1 MFTALGMI
9 TNCPDY
15 TRAETRRSYRQKYV
29 RKSRYDT
36 SVIFNKIMI
45 WILIISILYALIG
58 ILVCNKIDIL
68 NGGDDVL
75 DLVVDSVMIAFWPL
89 TVLFYLLDL

>member
-1 MFTALGMI
+1 
-9 TNCPDY
+9 
-15 TRAETRRSYRQKYV
+15 
-29 RKSRYDT
+29 
-36 SVIFNKIMI
+36 MI
-45 WILIISILYALIG
+45 WILIILYALIG

-75 DLVVDSVMIAFWPL
+75 GLAVDSVMIAFWPL

>member
-1 MFTALGMI
+1 MTHLLF
-9 TNCPDY
+9 
-15 TRAETRRSYRQKYV
+15 
-29 RKSRYDT
+29 
-36 SVIFNKIMI
+36 FNKIMI
-45 WILIISILYALIG
+45 LIICILYTLIG

-75 DLVVDSVMIAFWPL
+75 GLIVDSVMIAFWPL

>member
-1 MFTALGMI
+1 MYAKADMTHLLFL
-9 TNCPDY
+9 
-15 TRAETRRSYRQKYV
+15 R
-29 RKSRYDT
+29 
-36 SVIFNKIMI
+36 IMI
-45 WILIISILYALIG
+45 WIICILYVLIG

-75 DLVVDSVMIAFWPL
+75 DLVIDSVMITFWPL

>member
-1 MFTALGMI
+1 MTHLLFL
-9 TNCPDY
+9 
-15 TRAETRRSYRQKYV
+15 R
-29 RKSRYDT
+29 
-36 SVIFNKIMI
+36 IMI
-45 WILIISILYALIG
+45 WIICILYVLIG

-75 DLVVDSVMIAFWPL
+75 DLVIDSVMITFWPL

>member
-1 MFTALGMI
+1 MTHLLF
-9 TNCPDY
+9 
-15 TRAETRRSYRQKYV
+15 
-29 RKSRYDT
+29 
-36 SVIFNKIMI
+36 FNKIMI
-45 WILIISILYALIG
+45 WIICILYVLIG

-75 DLVVDSVMIAFWPL
+75 DLVIDSVMITFWSL

>member
-1 MFTALGMI
+1 MTHLLF
-9 TNCPDY
+9 
-15 TRAETRRSYRQKYV
+15 
-29 RKSRYDT
+29 
-36 SVIFNKIMI
+36 FNKFMI
-45 WILIISILYALIG
+45 WVLIISILYALIG

>member
-1 MFTALGMI
+1 MTHLLF
-9 TNCPDY
+9 
-15 TRAETRRSYRQKYV
+15 
-29 RKSRYDT
+29 
-36 SVIFNKIMI
+36 FNKIMI

-58 ILVCNKIDIL
+58 ILVCNKIDML